1 MRTLPVFVGLALVSI
16 LSTFL
21 FAADSTSPSYQV
33 INEGEEVS
41 VQIVDRP
48 EPREPSIALAS
59 PLDRVTRDT
68 PITVLMQLYRESYK
82 PEDQA
87 RLLEATAGR
96 RPRSLADLQ
105 ALMGLFMKEDQN
117 ARATAETSLRRIDA
131 ERDSGF
137 APFFLNLLEN
147 EDPVVRLFGLI
158 GVDRLRPEQAL
169 PSLLKTARTPFQLE
183 KPALNTAPR
192 PANEWLFQYQTLDVL
207 ASWQGEKV
215 FDIVNERVKESPD
228 VAKVASTWY
237 WKAALPRLLRWSR
250 SKKRE
255 DQTRALAGWRANPPI
270 EAIKSTRE
278 ALWDVL
284 DTERYP
290 VDIRHQAA
298 LKLGLAAD
306 DSDLDRLLELRSKMP
321 SGETRVLYD
330 AALFASRSERA
341 VPILV
346 EYVQSHP
353 DASARSG
360 ALTQLSAMVSP
371 ERYRELLR
379 LMADSDPDA
388 ENRSRAQRT
397 LELSR

>member
-158 GVDRLRPEQAL
+158 GVDRLRP
-169 PSLLKTARTPFQLE
+169 
-183 KPALNTAPR
+183 
-192 PANEWLFQYQTLDVL
+192 
-207 ASWQGEKV
+207 
-215 FDIVNERVKESPD
+215 
-228 VAKVASTWY
+228 
-237 WKAALPRLLRWSR
+237 
-250 SKKRE
+250 
-255 DQTRALAGWRANPPI
+255 
-270 EAIKSTRE
+270 
-278 ALWDVL
+278 
-284 DTERYP
+284 
-290 VDIRHQAA
+290 
-298 LKLGLAAD
+298 
-306 DSDLDRLLELRSKMP
+306 
-321 SGETRVLYD
+321 
-330 AALFASRSERA
+330 
-341 VPILV
+341 
-346 EYVQSHP
+346 
-353 DASARSG
+353 
-360 ALTQLSAMVSP
+360 
-371 ERYRELLR
+371 
-379 LMADSDPDA
+379 
-388 ENRSRAQRT
+388 
-397 LELSR
+397 